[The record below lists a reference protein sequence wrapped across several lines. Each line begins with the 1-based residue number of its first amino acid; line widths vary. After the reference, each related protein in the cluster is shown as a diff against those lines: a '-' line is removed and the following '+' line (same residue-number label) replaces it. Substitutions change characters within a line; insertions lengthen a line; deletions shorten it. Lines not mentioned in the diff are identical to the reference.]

1 MGYTFPDEKGGAG
14 GVETRPG
21 QNFGHRLVQE
31 VDLDVAD
38 VVGNF
43 RKGLMK
49 AIQFDGERGGM
60 IDLEDD
66 RAVELGKP
74 VRAAVEAGAKNHD
87 LGDSGSE
94 SIAKGVVDEFG
105 AGDSGGSRAG
115 QAQIGVALDQRR
127 GERKACDPS
136 GPAKDRAEEVRRKGI
151 VEEPALWR
159 ARGFEGAKVGH
170 VLGGATRF
178 VTVHGRVFC
187 TVKCGFRKA
196 DAENGGSL
204 RRRPP
209 GILDLRKGR
218 KGWVR

>member
-1 MGYTFPDEKGGAG
+1 LGDTFPDEKGGAG

-74 VRAAVEAGAKNHD
+74 VRAAVEASAKNHD

-94 SIAKGVVDEFG
+94 RIAKGVVDEFG
-105 AGDSGGSRAG
+105 ARDSGGSRAG
-115 QAQIGVALDQRR
+115 QAQIGVVLDQRR
-127 GERKACDPS
+127 GER
-136 GPAKDRAEEVRRKGI
+136 
-151 VEEPALWR
+151 
-159 ARGFEGAKVGH
+159 
-170 VLGGATRF
+170 
-178 VTVHGRVFC
+178 
-187 TVKCGFRKA
+187 
-196 DAENGGSL
+196 
-204 RRRPP
+204 
-209 GILDLRKGR
+209 
-218 KGWVR
+218 